1 MRLTKL
7 WTIPVTALL
16 LIACSSETLT
26 DSTTT
31 PTGDD
36 AVSFARLNVNLPSVP
51 TTRASYTADP
61 GDDKEFKVMGKTR
74 IFLFQGTQG
83 TSSEDN
89 YTFLYEAEP
98 WISQFDNSAKDAEYQ
113 GAESFIIKLQGAN
126 KVYHDLYALV
136 VLNGDNI
143 PDPSPNETF
152 GAYNVAVSITN
163 GNTSDYLGSTDN
175 GFFMAN
181 AANGNVASDKPD
193 PTVLVPLTLYNSP
206 DAAKESSG
214 NNIYVERSA
223 VKVTVTKAQE
233 VYPLKS
239 DDKVTVTPLAWTLTN
254 TNLKMYPFHKVT
266 GLRTGGTNSYTD
278 IWSTKASDGTTV
290 ACRFLGPAFDSFRR
304 TQWAVDPNYQ
314 TDLKTKDACAAE
326 FHVATA
332 DKDVTAEFSTPDATD
347 PTKVVYHPLYCAEN
361 TFDIAH
367 MMKGQT
373 TAVIVKAQITHTS
386 DDVAADEDAVAAKP
400 HRFTRGN
407 TAGTTNN
414 VYGNNGHVWSEGYFA
429 KLVAKAAANV
439 FGITVETNN
448 VDLAPL
454 LGQVKTSLT
463 ADNFKDLKKDG
474 VAFTPTDAQLKDLNI
489 EIGPVTGYEGGI
501 CYYIAYIR
509 HFDDT
514 ETPWKSG
521 DPTYVGSDNS
531 VDYNAKYL
539 GRYGVVRNNWYDLTI
554 QDFAYPGSPDIPTPN
569 PTDPDDDNSTIL
581 LNVKVN
587 PWARE
592 TPKFVP
598 LE

>member
-7 WTIPVTALL
+7 WTIPVIVLL
-16 LIACSSETLT
+16 LTACSTETLT

-51 TTRASYTADP
+51 TTRAYTPDA
-61 GDDKEFKVMGKTR
+61 GADKEFMVMGKTR
-74 IFLFQGTQG
+74 IFLFEKGAAT
-83 TSSEDN
+83 SEDD

-98 WISQFDNSAKDAEYQ
+98 TTWIKQFNAKASDTEYQ
-113 GAESFIIKLQGAN
+113 DFESFIIKLQGAN

-136 VLNGDNI
+136 VLNGENI
-143 PDPSPNETF
+143 PVPTKGRTF
-152 GAYNVAVSITN
+152 GAYNAAVSITY
-163 GNTSDYLGSTDN
+163 GNTSDYLGGTAT

-181 AANGNVASDKPD
+181 AANGNVASDKAD

-206 DAAKESSG
+206 DAAKNGPG

-266 GLRTGGTNSYTD
+266 GLRTGDTSYKD
-278 IWSTKASDGTTV
+278 IWLTKASDGSTV
-290 ACRFLGPAFDSFRR
+290 ASRFLGPAFDGFRR
-304 TQWAVDPNYQ
+304 TQWSMDPNYSK
-314 TDLKTKDACAAE
+314 DLTTPDACAAE

-332 DKDVTAEFSTPDATD
+332 DEVTAKFSTSASTSATE
-347 PTKVVYHPLYCAEN
+347 TSQAVYHPLYCAEN

-367 MMKGQT
+367 MKKGQT
-373 TAVIVKAQITHTS
+373 TAVIVKARL
-386 DDVAADEDAVAAKP
+386 A
-400 HRFTRGN
+400 TRTTTTGN
-407 TAGTTNN
+407 
-414 VYGNNGHVWSEGYFA
+414 
-429 KLVAKAAANV
+429 NV
-439 FGITVETNN
+439 FGVQGHVYSEG
-448 VDLAPL
+448 DLTKMVAEEASNFFGTEVSAENIDLFSL
-454 LGQVKTSLT
+454 LEKEKATLT
-463 ADNFKDLKKDG
+463 ADNFKDIKKDET
-474 VAFTPTDAQLKDLNI
+474 AFTPTTDQLNQLNAV
-489 EIGPVTGYEGGI
+489 IGPITVYKDGI

-509 HFDDT
+509 HFGD
-514 ETPWKSG
+514 ETPWHSG
-521 DPTYVGSDNS
+521 DDTYGGN
-531 VDYNAKYL
+531 NKKYL

-554 QDFAYPGSPDIPTPN
+554 QDFAYPGSPKIPKPN
-569 PTDPDDDNSTIL
+569 PEDPDDDHSVIL

-592 TPKFVP
+592 DTKFVP

>member
-16 LIACSSETLT
+16 LTACSTETLT

-51 TTRASYTADP
+51 TTRAYYTPDAGAD
-61 GDDKEFKVMGKTR
+61 DEFKVTGDPR
-74 IFLFQGTQG
+74 IFLFENEKGADAK
-83 TSSEDN
+83 SEDE

-98 WISQFDNSAKDAEYQ
+98 TDWIPDKNASGDEYQ
-113 GAESFIIKLQGAN
+113 DYESFIIKLRGAN
-126 KVYHDLYALV
+126 KSYSNLYALV

-143 PDPSPNETF
+143 PAPYANETF
-152 GAYNVAVSITN
+152 GHYNAAVSITN
-163 GNTSDYLGSTDN
+163 GNTSDYLGSTNN

-181 AANGNVASDKPD
+181 AANGNAASATAD
-193 PTVLVPLTLYNSP
+193 PTVLVLLTPYNSP
-206 DAAKESSG
+206 DAAKAGPG
-214 NNIYVERSA
+214 NNIYVERNA

-233 VYPLKS
+233 AYKLKS

-266 GLRTGGTNSYTD
+266 GLRKDSTNSYKYKD
-278 IWSTKASDGTTV
+278 IWSPTTGSDGSTV
-290 ACRFLGPAFDSFRR
+290 ASRFLGPAFDGFRR
-304 TQWAVDPNYQ
+304 TLWSMDPNYD
-314 TDLKTKDACAAE
+314 TNLKKDE

-332 DKDVTAEFSTPDATD
+332 DEVTAKFSTSATSA
-347 PTKVVYHPLYCAEN
+347 TENATAVYNPLYCAEN

-373 TAVIVKAQITHTS
+373 TAVIVKAKLTGST
-386 DDVAADEDAVAAKP
+386 DATYADENQIAAKP
-400 HRFTRGN
+400 RRFTRGN
-407 TAGTTNN
+407 TSGVT
-414 VYGNNGHVWSEGYFA
+414 GNIYVTPGHVWSEAGFA
-429 KLVAKAAANV
+429 VQVAKAATAS

-448 VDLAPL
+448 VNLKPL
-454 LGQVKTSLT
+454 LGKVKTSLT
-463 ADNFKDLKKDG
+463 AENFTGLKKNGAD
-474 VAFTPTDAQLKDLNI
+474 FTPTDELKDLNI
-489 EIGPVTGYEGGI
+489 EIGPVTGYAGGI

-509 HFDDT
+509 HFDDD

-521 DPTYVGSDNS
+521 DPTYEGSDNS

-539 GRYGVVRNNWYDLTI
+539 GRYGVVRNNWYDLSI
-554 QDFAYPGSPDIPTPN
+554 QDFAYPGSPDIPKPD
-569 PTDPDDDNSTIL
+569 PEDPDDDDSVIK

-587 PWARE
+587 PWAKE
-592 TPKFVP
+592 KTKFVP

>member
-16 LIACSSETLT
+16 LTACSSETLT

-51 TTRASYTADP
+51 TTRAYTAES
-61 GDDKEFKVMGKTR
+61 GDDDEFKVGKTR
-74 IFLFQGTQG
+74 IFLFQGKQG
-83 TSSEDN
+83 SSEDD

-143 PDPSPNETF
+143 PAPSDKETF
-152 GAYNVAVSITN
+152 RDYNAAVSITN

-206 DAAKESSG
+206 DAAQKGPG
-214 NNIYVERSA
+214 NNIYVERNA
-223 VKVTVTKAQE
+223 VKVTVRNDKAS
-233 VYPLKS
+233 YKLKS
-239 DDKVTVTPLAWTLTN
+239 DNAVTVEPLAWTLTN

-266 GLRTGGTNSYTD
+266 GLRTEGANSYKD
-278 IWSTKASDGTTV
+278 IWKNS
-290 ACRFLGPAFDSFRR
+290 RFLGPAFDGFRR
-304 TQWAVDPNYQ
+304 THWSMDPNYSK
-314 TDLKTKDACAAE
+314 DLKTPEACKAE
-326 FHVATA
+326 FHVVKA
-332 DKDVTAEFSTPDATD
+332 DEVTAKFSTSASTSATE
-347 PTKVVYHPLYCAEN
+347 TSQAVYHPLYCAEN

-373 TAVIVKAQITHTS
+373 TAVVVKAQITHTS
-386 DDVAADEDAVAAKP
+386 EDDRANETEAAAKP
-400 HRFTRGN
+400 RIATR
-407 TAGTTNN
+407 ATTPANN
-414 VYGNNGHVWSEGYFA
+414 VFGVQGHVWSEGYLA
-429 KLVAKAAANV
+429 QLVAKTASAA
-439 FGITVETNN
+439 FGTTVSANN
-448 VDLAPL
+448 VDLTSL
-454 LGQVKTSLT
+454 LGQEKDTLT
-463 ADNFKDLKKDG
+463 DKNFKDITKEGK
-474 VAFTPTDAQLKDLNI
+474 AFTPTAAQLKDLNI
-489 EIGPVTGYEGGI
+489 EIGPITGYEGGI

-509 HFDDT
+509 HFNDDET
-514 ETPWKSG
+514 TPWHSG
-521 DPTYVGSDNS
+521 DATYGGDNE
-531 VDYNAKYL
+531 KWL

-554 QDFAYPGSPDIPTPN
+554 QDFAYPGSPKIPTPN
-569 PTDPDDDNSTIL
+569 PEDPDDDHSVIL

-587 PWARE
+587 PWAKE
-592 TPKFVP
+592 DTKFVP

>member
-16 LIACSSETLT
+16 LTACSTETLT

-36 AVSFARLNVNLPSVP
+36 AVSFARLNVSLPTVP

-61 GDDKEFKVMGKTR
+61 GADKEFKVMGKTR

-83 TSSEDN
+83 TSEDN

-98 WISQFDNSAKDAEYQ
+98 TEWLQKLDDTGTEYK
-113 GAESFIIKLQGAN
+113 GSESFIIKLQGAN
-126 KVYHDLYALV
+126 KSYADLYALV

-143 PDPSPNETF
+143 PAPYSGQTF
-152 GAYNVAVSITN
+152 NAYNAAVSITN

-181 AANGNVASDKPD
+181 AANAANASASAD

-206 DAAKESSG
+206 DAAKNGPG
-214 NNIYVERSA
+214 NSIYVERSA

-233 VYPLKS
+233 AYPLKS

-254 TNLKMYPFHKVT
+254 TNLKMYPFHKVS
-266 GLRTGGTNSYTD
+266 GLRTGDTSYKG
-278 IWSTKASDGTTV
+278 IWTSS
-290 ACRFLGPAFDSFRR
+290 RFLGNDLDGFRR
-304 TQWAVDPNYQ
+304 TQWAVDPNYSK
-314 TDLKTKDACAAE
+314 DLKTPEACAAE
-326 FHVATA
+326 FHVVKA
-332 DKDVTAEFSTPDATD
+332 DKDVTAAFSTSDATD
-347 PTKVVYHPLYCAEN
+347 QTKVVYHPLYCAEN

-373 TAVIVKAQITHTS
+373 TAVVVKAKITGYT
-386 DDVAADEDAVAAKP
+386 DYVEADEDAVAAKP

-407 TAGTTNN
+407 NTKTADNR
-414 VYGNNGHVWSEGYFA
+414 YGNKGHVWSESYFA
-429 KLVAKAAANV
+429 KLVAKTASAA
-439 FGITVETNN
+439 FGTTVETDN
-448 VDLAPL
+448 VDLSSL
-454 LGQVKTSLT
+454 LGQEKDTLT
-463 ADNFKDLKKDG
+463 AANFKGITKEEK
-474 VAFTPTDAQLKDLNI
+474 AFTPTAAQLKELNI
-489 EIGPVTGYEGGI
+489 EIGPITGYRDGI

-509 HFDDT
+509 HFDDD
-514 ETPWKSG
+514 ETPWHSG
-521 DPTYVGSDNS
+521 DDTYGKGDDANKKS
-531 VDYNAKYL
+531 L

-554 QDFAYPGSPDIPTPN
+554 HDFAYPGSPKIPTPN
-569 PTDPDDDNSTIL
+569 PEDPDDDHSVIL

-587 PWARE
+587 PWAKE
-592 TPKFVP
+592 DTKFVP